1 MIEDNNIKRMI
12 YVWDKTNELSSNLEL
27 LSDKEIKILKDNNTI
42 VEISELHKVLDLE
55 PNQLQREQSRLQH
68 QSYTLFD

>member
-55 PNQLQREQSRLQH
+55 PNQLQREQSRL
-68 QSYTLFD
+68 